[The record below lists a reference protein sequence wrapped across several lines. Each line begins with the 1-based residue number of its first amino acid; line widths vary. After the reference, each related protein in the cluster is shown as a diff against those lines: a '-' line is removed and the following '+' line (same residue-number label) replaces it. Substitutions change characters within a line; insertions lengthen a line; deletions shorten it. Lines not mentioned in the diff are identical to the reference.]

1 MAPTVLK
8 WPWRCYLTTCF
19 APATWSV
26 MVGRSAL
33 LTVCDAHKGHVELF
47 VGRTIEPLTEDF
59 RAPDGWTSIRK
70 PRQLGGTLIGAQA
83 PEVESGET

>member
-8 WPWRCYLTTCF
+8 WPWRCSAVRCDQ
-19 APATWSV
+19 PATWV
-26 MVGRSAL
+26 IYTGRSAL
-33 LTVCDAHKGHVELF
+33 LTVCDVHKGIASRF
-47 VGRTIEPLTEDF
+47 VLGAFDPMGDDF
-59 RAPDGWTSIRK
+59 RAPEGWTPIRK